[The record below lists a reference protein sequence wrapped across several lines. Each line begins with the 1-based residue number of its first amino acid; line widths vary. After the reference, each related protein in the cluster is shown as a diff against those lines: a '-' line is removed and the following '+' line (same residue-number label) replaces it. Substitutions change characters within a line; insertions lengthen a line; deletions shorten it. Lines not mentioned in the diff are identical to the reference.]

1 MQLVSAMEAPPAS
14 PCFAFWASEE
24 AHHLPLK
31 EKNHRRQPFKISSC
45 QNFTKNQGLSVLQL
59 MHKII
64 ILQKHRYPGVTVFLL
79 IYLAVRNGQFSAL
92 NLKKTVTLRFHVLD
106 DAQEPFESFF
116 FLLIEVGGGT
126 ITLGTLIQKYCDCGH

>member
-1 MQLVSAMEAPPAS
+1 M
-14 PCFAFWASEE
+14 
-24 AHHLPLK
+24 
-31 EKNHRRQPFKISSC
+31 
-45 QNFTKNQGLSVLQL
+45 
-59 MHKII
+59 
-64 ILQKHRYPGVTVFLL
+64 FLL
-79 IYLAVRNGQFSAL
+79 IYLAARNGQFSAL